1 MSTTL
6 DTGTAFVAGTT
17 IVASAMNTRF
27 TNIESWANG
36 TPNLSTADSATTI
49 KGSLI
54 VNQAATL
61 DDALAVTGTATLA
74 GIVDITNTTDASDA
88 TGDTGALRTV
98 GGASIAKK
106 LYVGTDLDVD
116 GTTNLDA
123 VDIDGAVQI
132 DNTVT
137 VGANDTGYDV
147 KFYGATDG
155 AYMEWD
161 ESADDLIL
169 HGAAGLIVNGQTT
182 CKDYIW
188 VNSDDSDANI
198 YFGDQDGGNTRL
210 RFDDSEEYLFIDID
224 NVAVV
229 SFDTTVGVTINQ
241 SVIDVG
247 TGDDLEIQ
255 AITGKVLKNSS
266 SIRYKNVADVNMA
279 DHLTASMVDSLEP
292 KMFSYKNDSDNHPM
306 IGFIAEDVDAISP
319 FLAYHAG
326 EQAESL
332 DKTALIALLA
342 IGLKDAR
349 TRIAALEA

>member
-1 MSTTL
+1 MADLST
-6 DTGTAFVAGTT
+6 GSAFVAGTT

-27 TNIESWANG
+27 TNIETWAKG
-36 TPNLSTADSATTI
+36 TPDLSTSGSMTTV
-49 KGSLI
+49 KGTLN
-54 VNQAATL
+54 VDEAVTFDATL
-61 DDALAVTGTATLA
+61 GVTGTATLA

-88 TGDTGALRTV
+88 TGDTGALRTE

-106 LYVGTDLDVD
+106 LFVGTDLDVD

-137 VGANDTGYDV
+137 VGANGTGYDV
-147 KFYGATDG
+147 KFYGATAD

-169 HGAAGLIVNGQTT
+169 HGAAGLIVNGTTT

-241 SVIDVG
+241 GVIDVG

-306 IGFIAEDVDAISP
+306 IGFIAEEVDAISP